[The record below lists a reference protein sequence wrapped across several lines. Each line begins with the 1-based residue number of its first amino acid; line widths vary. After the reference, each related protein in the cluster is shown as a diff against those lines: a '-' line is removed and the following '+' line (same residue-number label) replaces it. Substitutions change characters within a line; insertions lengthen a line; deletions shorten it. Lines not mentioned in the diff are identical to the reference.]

1 MHYRANVNPT
11 GMGGIPIPSTV
22 EEMIRI
28 FPQLV
33 SKIQQQEQR
42 IAELE
47 SKIQS
52 LEVIGGNVNQM

>member
-1 MHYRANVNPT
+1 MPYNPNSNLS
-11 GMGGIPIPSTV
+11 GGIPIPSTV

-47 SKIQS
+47 NKVRSM
-52 LEVIGGNVNQM
+52 EVIGGNVNQV